1 MKLSEAILKGCEG
14 TTQSRDNFFEGME
27 CCCSL
32 GAAVKTLAPYL
43 VGSKDCDFI
52 VSFLERKFPELKG
65 SGDGTLW
72 TDIIA
77 RNANDSRENVAA
89 WLAEKG
95 L

>member
-1 MKLSEAILKGCEG
+1 MEPKQNINPLA
-14 TTQSRDNFFEGME
+14 SRYQVELWIANG
-27 CCCSL
+27 
-32 GAAVKTLAPYL
+32 KTLYHCYTYSEQL
-43 VGSKDCDFI
+43 IF
-52 VSFLERKFPELKG
+52 SFLERKFPELKG